1 MPVRRSGRQRVFVE
15 PYQGG
20 ERLRPRQADEAAIRR
35 VREQNAARY
44 QQVQARDG
52 VPLTA
57 EGIRNRM
64 IRDDQYSEG
73 PASKKF
79 IKELPTIIKIISRGD
94 NNALSQNYTSN
105 FRQTHAKFRL
115 GDWNEQNEANSF
127 ARFSSN
133 K

>member
-20 ERLRPRQADEAAIRR
+20 ERLRPGQANQAAIRR
-35 VREQNAARY
+35 VREANAVRY
-44 QQVQARDG
+44 EQRRARDG
-52 VPLTA
+52 VPLTL
-57 EGIRNRM
+57 EGIRSRM

-73 PASKKF
+73 QASKKF
-79 IKELPTIIKIISRGD
+79 IKELPTIIKIVSRGQ
-94 NNALSQNYTSN
+94 NNALSQNYISD

-115 GDWNEQNEANSF
+115 GDWNNQNEASYF
-127 ARFSSN
+127 TRYSSN